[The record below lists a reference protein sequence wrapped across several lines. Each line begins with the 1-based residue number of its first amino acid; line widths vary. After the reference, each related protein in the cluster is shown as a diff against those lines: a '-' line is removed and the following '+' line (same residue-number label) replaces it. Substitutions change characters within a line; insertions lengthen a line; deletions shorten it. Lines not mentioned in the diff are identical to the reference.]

1 MRASAT
7 ILAQRYL
14 EGDMTEHERAAFIE
28 DLAHNP
34 DLQEILEREMQ
45 LDVAIIN
52 DAFSIEPPTAMRQA
66 VLDAIS
72 SHPHRYARGFA
83 GFNLTG
89 RIVMM
94 LLCIVGSAVGTR
106 YASLHNAVH
115 ETRKQSNQGVLEVAA
130 LRQPSPPVH
139 RASVPAQPLN
149 EESPIEAQSNASPIE
164 QEVTTINLLPPAI
177 PPRLGALYYSSAMQP
192 MEHQP
197 STSSSLVSATLGS
210 GVGSFRYNIAAPG
223 QLNIFVEGGLLGMNR
238 FGVSYINQIRTIAFQ
253 NTTVAYAALGIA
265 GALTDLPV
273 GERSLMGSFAIGA
286 TAAGPMVMADLSTSL
301 FDIGPTTIDA
311 GVRIV
316 GISDLRNAGA
326 VSLQTLPFVRLS
338 LGF

>member
-28 DLAHNP
+28 DLAHDP
-34 DLQEILEREMQ
+34 DLQEILEQEMQ

-52 DAFSIEPPTAMRQA
+52 DAFSIEPPKAMRQA

-83 GFNLTG
+83 GSSLAEWL
-89 RIVMM
+89 VMM
-94 LLCIVGSAVGTR
+94 LCVVGSAVGTGDAMLR
-106 YASLHNAVH
+106 NAAHPVSQ
-115 ETRKQSNQGVLEVAA
+115 QSNQSVQPVAA
-130 LRQPSPPVH
+130 FRRPTPPVR
-139 RASVPAQPLN
+139 RASVPDQPLN
-149 EESPIEAQSNASPIE
+149 EEGPIEAQSKASPIE
-164 QEVTTINLLPPAI
+164 HEVTTIDVRPPAM
-177 PPRLGALYYSSAMQP
+177 PLRTGSSYYSSAMQP

-197 STSSSLVSATLGS
+197 STYPSLVSATLGS
-210 GVGSFRYNIAAPG
+210 SVGSFRYNIASPS
-223 QLNIFVEGGLLGMNR
+223 QLNIYVEGGLLGMNR
-238 FGVSYINQIRTIAFQ
+238 YGVSYINQNRTIGFQ
-253 NTTVAYAALGIA
+253 QATVGYAAIGIA
-265 GALTDLPV
+265 GAIADLPV

-301 FDIGPTTIDA
+301 LDIGPTTIDA
-311 GVRIV
+311 GVRMV

>member
-28 DLAHNP
+28 DLTH
-34 DLQEILEREMQ
+34 DSHLQEILEQEMQ
-45 LDVAIIN
+45 LDVSIIN

-72 SHPHRYARGFA
+72 SHPHRYVRGFA
-83 GFNLTG
+83 GHSIASLMA
-89 RIVMM
+89 MM
-94 LLCIVGSAVGTR
+94 LCAIGSTVGTSD
-106 YASLHNAVH
+106 ALLSNAFATVPH
-115 ETRKQSNQGVLEVAA
+115 VSNEQAYDTPTSRTTAQHVSTAQMM
-130 LRQPSPPVH
+130 RQE
-139 RASVPAQPLN
+139 LN
-149 EESPIEAQSNASPIE
+149 EEFITNVEGSCAPDEHEITTIDIASPS
-164 QEVTTINLLPPAI
+164 A
-177 PPRLGALYYSSAMQP
+177 PRAARIAAYYSVMQQMEPPSAISAP
-192 MEHQP
+192 
-197 STSSSLVSATLGS
+197 LVSATLGS
-210 GVGSFRYNIAAPG
+210 SVGSFRYNIATPV
-223 QLNIFVEGGLLGMNR
+223 QLKVFAEGGFIGMNR
-238 FGVSYINQIRTIAFQ
+238 TSVSYVNQYRTAALQ
-253 NTTVAYAALGIA
+253 QATLGYAALGIA
-265 GALTDLPV
+265 GTIADLPF

-301 FDIGPTTIDA
+301 FEIGPTTIDA
-311 GVRIV
+311 GIRMV